1 MKDQTDVRTIYILL
15 TRSETYFS
23 RLIHLATKAD
33 YTHSSIGFEGPT
45 GPFYSFARKYRYLAL
60 PAGLV
65 EEQVTVYRRAVP
77 CCLYELRVSEE
88 TYLRV
93 RMKLRAMYL
102 QRDCYH
108 YSVLGVLACWFNL
121 SFQRQH
127 HYFCSQFVAETLQ
140 SCGVVAFDKD
150 TALVRPMDFSHI
162 SGLQLVSEGVIG
174 RLGVDRSLPC
184 PSEVVAVLPFGHLLL
199 RACRFC
205 VRRRR

>member
-1 MKDQTDVRTIYILL
+1 ML
-15 TRSETYFS
+15 TKSNTYPS
-23 RLIHLATKAD
+23 RLIHIATTD
-33 YTHSSIGFEGPT
+33 PYTHVSIGLEGLD
-45 GPFYSFARKYRYLAL
+45 GAFYSFGRKYKRLIL

-65 EEQVTVYRRAVP
+65 KEDVTCDSPLEIKYQMYR
-77 CCLYELRVSEE
+77 LRVTRSD
-88 TYLRV
+88 YLRV
-93 RMKLRAMYL
+93 KALLGEMYSH
-102 QRDCYH
+102 RERYH
-108 YSVLGVLACWFNL
+108 YNILGMLSVYFNYPL
-121 SFQRQH
+121 RRRGR
-127 HYFCSQFVAETLQ
+127 YFCSQFVAETLQ

-174 RLGVDRSLPC
+174 RLGVDRALPC